1 MIKDAYRKRLELV
14 VCWDISRLGKS
25 MKELALFLADMKD
38 RDVGIVSVR
47 QGHHIQRRRRQPLSQ
62 RPRDTRR
69 GFHATSDR
77 SEIGAAG
84 TRPVTSGPFR
94 RYRY

>member
-25 MKELALFLADMKD
+25 MKELALFLADIKD

-47 QGHHIQRRRRQPLSQ
+47 QGLHIQRRRRQPLSQ
-62 RPRDTRR
+62 RPRDTRHS
-69 GFHATSDR
+69 FHATSDR

-84 TRPVTSGPFR
+84 TRPVRSGPFR